1 MAEDYIIGGNAQFNE
16 NVDVLGKLNL
26 FDDLVVDG
34 DLRVTGTMVGN
45 GSLPSVSV
53 GDYGAVGNGINDDTD
68 SIQNALDKSSGAWS
82 MKNCNTLSKK

>member
-34 DLRVTGTMVGN
+34 NLM
-45 GSLPSVSV
+45 
-53 GDYGAVGNGINDDTD
+53 IN
-68 SIQNALDKSSGAWS
+68 
-82 MKNCNTLSKK
+82 